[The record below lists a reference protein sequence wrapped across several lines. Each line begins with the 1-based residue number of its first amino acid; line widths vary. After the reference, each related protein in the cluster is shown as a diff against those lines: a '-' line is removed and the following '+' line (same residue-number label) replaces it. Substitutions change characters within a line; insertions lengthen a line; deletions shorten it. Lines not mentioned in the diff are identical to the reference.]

1 MKQRIAT
8 LFAGGVLLV
17 ALTGAA
23 IAGPL
28 DDAIAAL
35 QRGDY
40 TMAMRLIRPLAEQ
53 GNAGAQTDLGVIYDS
68 GLGVPQDYAQ
78 AVVWYHKAADQ
89 GDAGAQF
96 NLGFM
101 YAQGHGVAQDYAQA
115 HMWFSLAASRAPDA
129 AVRRQAVKARDAV
142 AAKMTPDQIAE
153 AQRLASEWKPT
164 R

>member
-1 MKQRIAT
+1 MKRGIAT
-8 LFAGGVLLV
+8 LFASGVLLV

-68 GLGVPQDYAQ
+68 GLGVPQDLRR
-78 AVVWYHKAADQ
+78 K
-89 GDAGAQF
+89 GDASVRSARHQF
-96 NLGFM
+96 FPSA
-101 YAQGHGVAQDYAQA
+101 YQFRAGV
-115 HMWFSLAASRAPDA
+115 
-129 AVRRQAVKARDAV
+129 
-142 AAKMTPDQIAE
+142 IAM
-153 AQRLASEWKPT
+153 R
-164 R
+164 

>member
-1 MKQRIAT
+1 MKRGIAT
-8 LFAGGVLLV
+8 LFASGVLLV

-40 TMAMRLIRPLAEQ
+40 MMAMRLIRPLAEQ
-53 GNAGAQTDLGVIYDS
+53 GNAGAQTDLGVIYDA

-101 YAQGHGVAQDYAQA
+101 YAQG
-115 HMWFSLAASRAPDA
+115 RA
-129 AVRRQAVKARDAV
+129 R
-142 AAKMTPDQIAE
+142 AE
-153 AQRLASEWKPT
+153 RSEN
-164 R
+164 RGL